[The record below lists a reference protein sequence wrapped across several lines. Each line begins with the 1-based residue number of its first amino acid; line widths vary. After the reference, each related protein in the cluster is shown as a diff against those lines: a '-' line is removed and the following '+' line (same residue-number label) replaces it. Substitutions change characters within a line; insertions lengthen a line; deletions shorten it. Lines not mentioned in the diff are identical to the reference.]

1 MCDRHSKPLN
11 FICIEHETFLCERCA
26 VEDHSLTPCQS
37 VPLTNAA
44 QPIIS
49 KLELGT
55 SELKKLKATSRAIL
69 EGKRQ
74 DDTLKTIEDAELRL
88 DKFVD
93 EMKKKL
99 MKVKMSLRPFSELT
113 RESRLK
119 LKSISTRKIPNGPS
133 VREDPGEDDD
143 EVRDMLERLKEIR
156 KRTQEAKSVLYTLPS
171 YVEVEINKEFIHAL
185 KFSGNPVH
193 VYKKGEIEDEESV
206 NDNQTESGY
215 STAQQETVYLI
226 EKTAFVLEH
235 CFDIVI
241 LDEYIIATVG
251 DSVQKRDRKRLTYR
265 QAISMDNASFLCKIG
280 ETSEVAV
287 LQRFLCI
294 TVLETT
300 PNMFILF
307 RISVE
312 KPYTDICYLE
322 SLYGMPYGC
331 PDPSPVFVGCYG
343 RREPPML
350 DCVEIILA
358 KKTKFP
364 GRAPCFNV
372 AAKTIA
378 ESGMGRQKSRFRG
391 ARTVCSYQN
400 RFIVVGAAM
409 GVTCIDKS
417 GNLIWSVD
425 MYKQVLHVMS
435 FRTLI
440 FVIIE
445 GEDRVATIGQSGVV
459 IAENILPPGKVAPEN
474 LTAHDDVLM
483 VKHRNKYKWGMYKL
497 MFEVLE

>member
-1 MCDRHSKPLN
+1 MMCDRHGKPLN
-11 FICIEHETFLCERCA
+11 FICIEHENYICERCA
-26 VEDHSLTPCQS
+26 VEDHSRTPCQS
-37 VPLTNAA
+37 VPLANAA
-44 QPIIS
+44 RPIVS
-49 KLELGT
+49 KVELGM
-55 SELKKLKATSRAIL
+55 SELKKMKSTSRAIL

-74 DDTLKTIEDAELRL
+74 DDTVKTIEDAELRL

-99 MKVKMSLRPFSELT
+99 LKAKMSLRPFSELT

-119 LKSISTRKIPNGPS
+119 LKSISTRKIPNGPPI
-133 VREDPGEDDD
+133 REGGDDN

-156 KRTQEAKSVLYTLPS
+156 KQTQEAKSVLYTLPS
-171 YVEVEINKEFIHAL
+171 YVEVEINKDFIHTL
-185 KFSGNPVH
+185 KFSGNPVL
-193 VYKKGEIEDEESV
+193 VYKKGEIEEEELM
-206 NDNQTESGY
+206 NDNQTESAY
-215 STAQQETVYLI
+215 SMTQQETVYLV

-235 CFDIVI
+235 CFDIAI
-241 LDEYIIATVG
+241 MDEYIIATVG

-280 ETSEVAV
+280 ETSEIAV
-287 LQRFLCI
+287 LQRYLYI

-300 PNMFILF
+300 PNMFIMF
-307 RISVE
+307 RITID

-343 RREPPML
+343 RRDPPML
-350 DCVEIILA
+350 DFVEIILA
-358 KKTKFP
+358 RKTKFP
-364 GRAPCFNV
+364 GRSPCYNL

-378 ESGMGRQKSRFRG
+378 ESGMGKQKSRFRG
-391 ARTVCSYQN
+391 AKTVCSYQN
-400 RFIVVGAAM
+400 RFVVVGASM

-417 GNLIWSVD
+417 GNLIWTVD
-425 MYKQVLHVMS
+425 MYKRVLHVMS

-445 GEDRVATIGQSGVV
+445 GEDRVAIIGQSGLV
-459 IAENILPPGKVAPEN
+459 IAENVLPPEKVAPEN

-483 VKHRNKYKWGMYKL
+483 VKHSSKDKWGMYKL

>member
-1 MCDRHSKPLN
+1 MCDRHSKPLD
-11 FICIEHETFLCERCA
+11 FICIEHESYVCERCA
-26 VEDHSLTPCQS
+26 VEDHSRTPCQS
-37 VPLTNAA
+37 VPLSNAGR
-44 QPIIS
+44 PLIS
-49 KLELGT
+49 KLEMGM
-55 SELKKLKATSRAIL
+55 SDLKKLKSTSRAIL

-74 DDTLKTIEDAELRL
+74 DDTARTIEDAELRL

-99 MKVKMSLRPFSELT
+99 HKAKMSLRPFSELT
-113 RESRLK
+113 RESRIK
-119 LKSISTRKIPNGPS
+119 LKSIATRKILNGPPI
-133 VREDPGEDDD
+133 RDGGDDD
-143 EVRDMLERLKEIR
+143 EIRDMLERLREVRKES
-156 KRTQEAKSVLYTLPS
+156 QEAKSVLYTLPS
-171 YVEVEINKEFIHAL
+171 YVEVEVNKEFIQAL
-185 KFSGNPVH
+185 KFSGNPVLI
-193 VYKKGEIEDEESV
+193 YKKGEIEEEEPFSENKSESSYSV
-206 NDNQTESGY
+206 T
-215 STAQQETVYLI
+215 QETVYLV
-226 EKTAFVLEH
+226 EKTSFVIEH
-235 CFDIVI
+235 CFDIAI

-265 QAISMDNASFLCKIG
+265 QGISMENASFLCKIG

-287 LQRFLCI
+287 LQKYLCI
-294 TVLETT
+294 TVLETN

-307 RISVE
+307 RITVD

-343 RREPPML
+343 RRDPPMS
-350 DCVEIILA
+350 DFVEIVLA

-364 GRAPCFNV
+364 GRSPCYNL

-378 ESGMGRQKSRFRG
+378 EGGIGKQKSRFRG
-391 ARTVCSYQN
+391 AKTVCSYQN
-400 RFIVVGAAM
+400 RFVVVGASM

-417 GNLIWSVD
+417 GNLIWTVD

-440 FVIIE
+440 FVITE
-445 GEDRVATIGQSGVV
+445 GEDRVSTVGQSGIV
-459 IAENILPPGKVAPEN
+459 IAENVLPPGKLSPEN
-474 LTAHDDVLM
+474 LTAHDDILM
-483 VKHRNKYKWGMYKL
+483 VKHRTIHKWSMYKL

>member
-1 MCDRHSKPLN
+1 MCDRHGKPLN
-11 FICIEHETFLCERCA
+11 FICIEHEIYVCERCA
-26 VEDHSLTPCQS
+26 VEDHSRTPCQS
-37 VPLTNAA
+37 LPVANAA
-44 QPIIS
+44 QAIVS
-49 KLELGT
+49 KLEVGT
-55 SELKKLKATSRAIL
+55 SELKKLKSTSRSIL
-69 EGKRQ
+69 DGKRQ
-74 DDTLKTIEDAELRL
+74 DETLKTIEDAELRL

-113 RESRLK
+113 RESRMK
-119 LKSISTRKIPNGPS
+119 LKSISTRKIPNGPAI
-133 VREDPGEDDD
+133 RNGDEDGD

-156 KRTQEAKSVLYTLPS
+156 KRTQEAKSVLYSLPS
-171 YVEVEINKEFIHAL
+171 YVEVEISKEFIHAL

-193 VYKKGEIEDEESV
+193 VYKKGEVEDEESMR
-206 NDNQTESGY
+206 DNQTESGY
-215 STAQQETVYLI
+215 SIALQETVYLI
-226 EKTAFVLEH
+226 EKSAFVLEH

-307 RISVE
+307 RISVD

-331 PDPSPVFVGCYG
+331 PDPSPVFVGCYA
-343 RREPPML
+343 RRESPMM

-364 GRAPCFNV
+364 GRSPCYNV
-372 AAKTIA
+372 ASKTIA
-378 ESGMGRQKSRFRG
+378 ESGMGKQKSRFRG
-391 ARTVCSYQN
+391 AKTVCSYQN
-400 RFIVVGAAM
+400 RFVVVGASM

-417 GNLIWSVD
+417 GNLIWTVD

-440 FVIIE
+440 FVITE
-445 GEDRVATIGQSGVV
+445 GEDRVATIGQSGLV
-459 IAENILPPGKVAPEN
+459 IAENVLPPGKVAPEN

-483 VKHRNKYKWGMYKL
+483 VKHRYKHKWGMYKL